1 MPPLLNNLAGLNAVV
16 VAKGGIVA
24 YLNEINALNGID
36 VIEAGT
42 GGFLNDLAALNSID
56 VLLGGT
62 GIFLN
67 DLDALNSIVVL
78 EGGVGGH
85 LNTID
90 ALNEWVDNA
99 EGGLTYLLRAT
110 WDEADDQSY
119 ADTQVLNT
127 PALGV
132 ENGSFTVAEGAGT
145 LSVVSNKIQIIG
157 SENDYSANNIRS
169 ATITRLLGTLLYAK
183 GQYTAPAAA
192 TFCHICDFHT
202 VTPGDT
208 DPGTYNN
215 EALSLRVDVSNNLTV
230 FTSDSTNRV
239 VGVTTVTTDYEFGI
253 VLGGFNAAGEPF
265 YTGQTK
271 ADYKFGELYFIKGGV
286 FTNWTLLWVSMT
298 GNTTPVYPMVGMV
311 RVITILIDREVVPDR
326 DYSLVQI
333 PIHFSS
339 FDAANGTSLDAVTPE
354 VGTAFVEQNG
364 AWDIQGNKAN
374 TTGADPGGPGW
385 VATSEISDADV
396 FVEMIAKPT
405 SASSAGIILRYLDND
420 NLWAV
425 LLEPD
430 INRFAIYDR
439 VAGTWTLRASASVTL
454 TPGVEYR
461 VTAIADGSTI
471 TGFVDGANKISYASA
486 IFNQTET
493 LHGMR
498 DFTVSEVMDNFVVR
512 VLTSFNYNNE
522 LDIN

>member
-1 MPPLLNNLAGLNAVV
+1 MPVPPLLNNLAGLNAVV
-16 VAKGGIVA
+16 SAKGGIIT

-110 WDEADDQSY
+110 WDEAADQGY
-119 ADTQVLNT
+119 ADAQVLNT

-132 ENGSFTVAEGAGT
+132 EDGSLTVAEGAGT

-169 ATITRLLGTLLYAK
+169 AAITRLLGTFLYVK

-271 ADYKFGELYFIKGGV
+271 ADYKFGELCFIKGGV

-311 RVITILIDREVVPDR
+311 RVITILIDREVVLER

-354 VGTAFVEQNG
+354 VGNAFVENNG
-364 AWDIQGNKAN
+364 DWDIQSNRAN
-374 TTGADPGGPGW
+374 ATGSSPGGARW
-385 VATSEISDADV
+385 LTTSEASLSDV
-396 FVEMIAKPT
+396 HI
-405 SASSAGIILRYLDND
+405 
-420 NLWAV
+420 
-425 LLEPD
+425 
-430 INRFAIYDR
+430 
-439 VAGTWTLRASASVTL
+439 SASVQATTSIGIVFRYVDNLNLWVAAVEINTDTFTL
-454 TPGVEYR
+454 YELVAGSFTQRAQSSITLSAGTLYEEV
-461 VTAIADGSTI
+461 VIASGTSI
-471 TGFVDGANKISYASA
+471 IAFLDGANKISHTSSL
-486 IFNQTET
+486 FQTET
-493 LHGMR
+493 KHGLRDNSGDGDCNIFIMR
-498 DFTVSEVMDNFVVR
+498 PI
-512 VLTSFNYNNE
+512 TSAIYTIE
-522 LDIN
+522 LDTN